1 MNWERIA
8 ERYLEIFF
16 GITDSKGMNLVLI
29 ISSDDAIKYL
39 AKSFRRADTYH
50 GSLLAFECNDWDTF
64 STPEQQKEWFD
75 EKWDG
80 IINAMQETSSFIV
93 KEILDYSTRLNSN
106 RFYRLVGTVDLKA
119 IRGILYKNLDEP
131 DDSESSVADSEYETD

>member
-16 GITDSKGMNLVLI
+16 GITDSKGMNLVLV

-39 AKSFRRADTYH
+39 AKSFRRADTYR
-50 GSLLAFECNDWDTF
+50 GSLLGFECNDWDTF
-64 STPEQQKEWFD
+64 STPEQQKEWFVQ
-75 EKWDG
+75 KWDG
-80 IINAMQETSSFIV
+80 IINAMQETSSFVV